1 MMTGVASFF
10 AGLFSSTKMQD
21 TAIDAVRKLGGLDE
35 MSAKEKSQ
43 FLLDYMQQTKHQS
56 PVRRL
61 IALSLTV
68 AYSTILLVWILAA
81 GVGYLWT
88 YTPAIEY
95 AGAVKMFMESTLV
108 QPFNIILSFYFVT
121 QIAQKFGGK

>member
-1 MMTGVASFF
+1 MLTGIATFF

-56 PVRRL
+56 PVRRF

-68 AYSTILLVWILAA
+68 MYSLVIALWLVYS
-81 GVGYLWT
+81 GVGYLMD
-88 YTPAIEY
+88 YLPAMEL
-95 AGAVKMFMESTLV
+95 AGATRVFMEGVLL
-108 QPFNIILSFYFVT
+108 QPFNILLSFYFVT
-121 QIAQKFGGK
+121 NIASRIGK

>member
-1 MMTGVASFF
+1 MLAGVATFF

-35 MSAKEKSQ
+35 MSAKDRHQ
-43 FLLDYMQQTKHQS
+43 FFLDVINSTKHQS

-61 IALSLTV
+61 IALALTV
-68 AYSTILLVWILAA
+68 AYTLIILVWLVAA
-81 GVGYLWT
+81 GVGYNVG

-95 AGAVKMFMESTLV
+95 AGAVKMFMEGVVV
-108 QPFNIILSFYFVT
+108 QPFNIILAFYFVT
-121 QIAQKFGGK
+121 NIAQNIGRK